1 MWYISNDSRSFFFL
15 DIFFCRHKFYLSLK
29 HIQSGQYRRYS
40 SADVPMVR
48 SRWQMAFN
56 QTEFLSG
63 HEVWSGSVLSA
74 TRPCVSV
81 RAPSIFSFLY
91 WKYDFCW
98 QNCTKTRFS
107 LSGDKGCL
115 CPSCFIIHSCW
126 SVPSAESSLVAIKSE
141 RTRSYYICQF

>member
-1 MWYISNDSRSFFFL
+1 MCGILVTTLDLFFL

-98 QNCTKTRFS
+98 QNCSKICVENEIQLVRRQRVFMSVVFYYTLMLISAQCRKFTGR
-107 LSGDKGCL
+107 DK
-115 CPSCFIIHSCW
+115 
-126 SVPSAESSLVAIKSE
+126 IKKD
-141 RTRSYYICQF
+141 